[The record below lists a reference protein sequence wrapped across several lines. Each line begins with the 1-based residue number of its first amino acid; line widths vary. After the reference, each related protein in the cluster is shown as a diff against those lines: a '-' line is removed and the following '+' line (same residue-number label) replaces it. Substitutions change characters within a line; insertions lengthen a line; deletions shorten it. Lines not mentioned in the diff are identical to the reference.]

1 MYKKSFFE
9 RADSIDALVRMNKP
23 QVFNSIR
30 YASRSDIGLRRQKN
44 EDSML
49 CLPDYG
55 LFLVADGMGGA
66 GGGDIASGAVIK
78 HVEEAFRAMDFKS
91 ALQSKVAAI
100 RSSCNESS
108 RWIRDK
114 AEQLKMRGMGTTVV
128 GLLLDAMDVRRGAI
142 LHAGDS
148 RVYLKRNN
156 SLVKLMVDHSPAA
169 EAGLDDESLVPFFLQ
184 GIITRAVGVQDDV
197 ALECTYIE
205 IEPGDL
211 LLICSDGFY
220 NMLSDVEMLA
230 LLHGSEDHLGDLARR
245 AVDAANRAGGL
256 DNISIILV
264 KVDSE
269 A

>member
-1 MYKKSFFE
+1 
-9 RADSIDALVRMNKP
+9 
-23 QVFNSIR
+23 
-30 YASRSDIGLRRQKN
+30 
-44 EDSML
+44 
-49 CLPDYG
+49 
-55 LFLVADGMGGA
+55 
-66 GGGDIASGAVIK
+66 
-78 HVEEAFRAMDFKS
+78 
-91 ALQSKVAAI
+91 
-100 RSSCNESS
+100 
-108 RWIRDK
+108 
-114 AEQLKMRGMGTTVV
+114 
-128 GLLLDAMDVRRGAI
+128 
-142 LHAGDS
+142 
-148 RVYLKRNN
+148 
-156 SLVKLMVDHSPAA
+156 MVDHSPAA

-184 GIITRAVGVQDDV
+184 GIITRAVGVRDDV

-205 IEPGDL
+205 IKPGDL